1 MIQKTLS
8 LLFILCFTIMFS
20 KAQVSISIT
29 NTSKIDFNSLKIN
42 IFGKKYEFGALKAG
56 KTTDTIIVEKTYS
69 NFYAEVQISNIVL
82 VSQPTDFVGE
92 KLYTSGALNINFNI
106 QDTGSNRRI
115 QIYQNKVDKK

>member
-1 MIQKTLS
+1 MIKNTLT
-8 LLFILCFTIMFS
+8 LLFILCFIGMLA

-29 NTSKIDFNSLKIN
+29 NTSKTDFNALKIN
-42 IFGKKYEFGALKAG
+42 VFGKTYAFGPLKAG
-56 KTTDTIIVEKTYS
+56 KTTDTIMVEKTYS

-92 KLYTSGALNINFNI
+92 KLYTAGALNINFNI
-106 QDTGSNRRI
+106 QDTGGNRRI